1 MIGLTVSHYRIV
13 EKLGSGG
20 MGVVYK
26 AEDLRLD
33 RFVALKFLPE
43 EVACDLQSLARFRR
57 EAKAASALNHPNI
70 CTVHDI
76 GEQDGRAFIAMEFL
90 EGMTLR
96 DRVAGSRLDVGTALS
111 LGIEIAEALDAAH
124 DAGITH
130 RDIKPAN
137 IFITKR
143 GHIKILDFGL
153 AKVTPGAR
161 TEGPEAVTQPTRS
174 AEHLT
179 SPGAAVGTV
188 AYMSPEQV
196 KGKDLDSR
204 TDLFSFGVVLY
215 EMVTGVLPFRGES
228 AALVF
233 DSILNRAPVAP
244 VRLNPNLP
252 AKLEQVIDKAL
263 EKSADLRYQHAADIR
278 TDLLR
283 IKRDFE
289 SGSGSASYSPMRE
302 TTLAVL
308 PFAFL
313 TPVQEGESL
322 SLGFAD
328 SLISLLGTLPGFVVP
343 PTSSILK
350 YSHGVDPATVSRDLQ
365 VRYILQGNIQ
375 KLGPRW
381 RVSIQLVDAESRKI
395 IVSDRYDL
403 TLDDIF
409 DVQDEIGRRVASS
422 LKARLHTAE
431 FRARD
436 RYSNDRSA
444 YDEFL
449 KGLGLSFSDDV
460 ETMDRAIDHLSNA
473 VERDPEF
480 ALAHAA
486 LTRVLMDKY
495 KIYDGRGIL
504 AEKAEFHCRRALEL
518 DPNLPESHS
527 ARGYV
532 LWSQAKNYAHRE
544 AIAEFE
550 KSLAL
555 HPNVDGAH
563 GHLGLIFSHAGRM
576 QEGLAAFEKAH
587 RVNPQ
592 NAWAHWAAL
601 AHLWSGEYEAADR
614 GCDKWLK
621 ESPGSKY
628 ALWLRPQPQLLMGDL
643 RGAESTL
650 RETLAQYPDEP
661 LFTSLQGMLR
671 ALQGEGED
679 ALRCTRKACES
690 PRSFGHTHHTM
701 YQVACVYSI
710 LDLNEQALAWLDRA
724 VSTGF
729 RCWPMF
735 RTDPCLTNLRKEP
748 EFDKYVSAIEQES
761 RNIPIMH
768 F

>member
-1 MIGLTVSHYRIV
+1 MIGQTISHYRIV
-13 EKLGSGG
+13 EKLGGGG

-26 AEDLRLD
+26 AEDTRLD

-43 EVACDLQSLARFRR
+43 DVARDPQSLARFRR

-70 CTVHDI
+70 CTIHDV
-76 GEQDGRAFIAMEFL
+76 GEQDGLAFIAMEFL

-96 DRVAGSRLDVGTALS
+96 ERIAGRPLDVGTALCF
-111 LGIEIAEALDAAH
+111 GIEIAEALDAAH
-124 DAGITH
+124 EAGIVH

-143 GHIKILDFGL
+143 GHAKILDFGL
-153 AKVTPGAR
+153 AKVAPNIRGW
-161 TEGPEAVTQPTRS
+161 EPEAATQATRS
-174 AEHLT
+174 EAHLT
-179 SPGAAVGTV
+179 SPGAAVGTI

-196 KGKDLDSR
+196 KGKELDSR

-215 EMVTGVLPFRGES
+215 EMMTGILPFRGDS
-228 AALVF
+228 AALIF
-233 DSILNRAPVAP
+233 DSILNRAPIAP
-244 VRLNPNLP
+244 VRLNPELP
-252 AKLEQVIDKAL
+252 PKLEQVIDKVL

-278 TDLLR
+278 TDLQR
-283 IKRDFE
+283 IKRDLE
-289 SGSGSASYSPMRE
+289 SGSGSAWHSPMRE
-302 TTLAVL
+302 ISLAVL
-308 PFAFL
+308 PFTFL
-313 TPVQEGESL
+313 SPVQEGESL

-328 SLISLLGTLPGFVVP
+328 SLISLLGTLQGFVVP

-350 YSHGVDPATVSRDLQ
+350 YSSGTDPAIASRDLQ
-365 VRYILQGNIQ
+365 VRYVLQGNIQ
-375 KLGPRW
+375 KLSQRW

-403 TLDDIF
+403 TQDDIF
-409 DVQDEIGRRVASS
+409 EVQDEIGRRVGGC
-422 LKARLHTAE
+422 LEARLHTAE

-436 RYSNDRSA
+436 RYSSDRSA
-444 YDEFL
+444 YDQYL
-449 KGLGLSFSDDV
+449 KGLGLSFSDDE
-460 ETMDRAIDHLSNA
+460 ETMDRAIEHLSNA
-473 VERDPEF
+473 VERDPNF
-480 ALAHAA
+480 ALAHTA

-518 DPNLPESHS
+518 DPNLPESHI

-576 QEGLAAFEKAH
+576 KEGLAAFEKAH

-592 NAWAHWAAL
+592 NAWAHWAGL

-628 ALWLRPQPQLLMGDL
+628 ALWLRPQPQLLMGDVKA
-643 RGAESTL
+643 AESTL
-650 RETLAQYPDEP
+650 RDTLAQYPDEP

-679 ALRCTRKACES
+679 ALKYTRKACES

-710 LDLNEQALAWLDRA
+710 LGVKEQALAWLDRA

-748 EFDKYVSAIEQES
+748 EFENYVAAIEKES
-761 RNIPIMH
+761 RNIPILH

>member
-1 MIGLTVSHYRIV
+1 MIGQTISHYRIV
-13 EKLGSGG
+13 EKLGGGG

-26 AEDLRLD
+26 AEDTRLD

-43 EVACDLQSLARFRR
+43 DVARDPQSLARFRR

-70 CTVHDI
+70 CTIHDV
-76 GEQDGRAFIAMEFL
+76 GEQDGLAFIAMEFL

-96 DRVAGSRLDVGTALS
+96 ERIAGRPLDVGTALCF
-111 LGIEIAEALDAAH
+111 GIEIAEALDAAH
-124 DAGITH
+124 EAGIVH

-143 GHIKILDFGL
+143 GHAKILDFGL
-153 AKVTPGAR
+153 AKVAPNIRGW
-161 TEGPEAVTQPTRS
+161 EPEAATQATRS
-174 AEHLT
+174 EAHLT
-179 SPGAAVGTV
+179 SPGAAVGTI

-196 KGKDLDSR
+196 KGKELDSR

-215 EMVTGVLPFRGES
+215 EMMTGILPFRGDS
-228 AALVF
+228 AALIF

-244 VRLNPNLP
+244 VRLNPELP
-252 AKLEQVIDKAL
+252 PKLEQVIDKAL

-278 TDLLR
+278 TDMQR
-283 IKRDFE
+283 IKRDLE
-289 SGSGSASYSPMRE
+289 SGSGSAWHSPMRE
-302 TTLAVL
+302 TSLAVL
-308 PFAFL
+308 PFTFL
-313 TPVQEGESL
+313 SPVQEGESL

-328 SLISLLGTLPGFVVP
+328 SLISLLGTLQGFVVP

-350 YSHGVDPATVSRDLQ
+350 YSSGTDPAIVSRDLQ
-365 VRYILQGNIQ
+365 VRYVLQGNIQ
-375 KLGPRW
+375 KLSQRW

-403 TLDDIF
+403 TQDDIF
-409 DVQDEIGRRVASS
+409 EVQDEIGRRVAGC
-422 LKARLHTAE
+422 LEARLHTAE

-436 RYSNDRSA
+436 RYSSDRSA
-444 YDEFL
+444 YDQYL
-449 KGLGLSFSDDV
+449 KGLGLSFSDDE
-460 ETMDRAIDHLSNA
+460 ETMDRAIEHLSNA
-473 VERDPEF
+473 VERDPNF
-480 ALAHAA
+480 ALAHTA

-518 DPNLPESHS
+518 DPNLPESHI

-576 QEGLAAFEKAH
+576 KEGLAAFEKAH

-592 NAWAHWAAL
+592 NAWAHWAGL

-628 ALWLRPQPQLLMGDL
+628 ALWLRPQPQLLMGDVKA
-643 RGAESTL
+643 AESTL
-650 RETLAQYPDEP
+650 RDTLAQYPDEP

-679 ALRCTRKACES
+679 ALKYTRKACES

-710 LDLNEQALAWLDRA
+710 LGLNEQALAWLDRA

-748 EFDKYVSAIEQES
+748 EFENYVAAIEKES
-761 RNIPIMH
+761 RNIPILH

>member
-1 MIGLTVSHYRIV
+1 MIGLTLSHYRIV
-13 EKLGSGG
+13 ERLGSGG

-26 AEDLRLD
+26 AEDTRLD

-43 EVACDLQSLARFRR
+43 EVARDSRSLARFRR

-70 CTVHDI
+70 CTIHDF
-76 GEQDGRAFIAMEFL
+76 GEQDGHAFIAMELL
-90 EGMTLR
+90 EGMTLQAR
-96 DRVAGSRLDVGTALS
+96 LAGKPLDVATAIA

-124 DAGITH
+124 EAGVVH

-143 GHIKILDFGL
+143 GHAKVLDFGL
-153 AKVTPGAR
+153 AKVAPNSCSL
-161 TEGPEAVTQPTRS
+161 EPEAVTQPTGS
-174 AEHLT
+174 EEHLT
-179 SPGAAVGTV
+179 LPGAAIGTI

-196 KGKDLDSR
+196 KGKELDSR

-215 EMVTGVLPFRGES
+215 EMMTGLLPFRGES

-244 VRLNPNLP
+244 LRLNPDLP
-252 AKLEQVIDKAL
+252 AKLEQVIEKAL

-278 TDLLR
+278 TDLQR
-283 IKRDFE
+283 IRRDLE
-289 SGSGSASYSPMRE
+289 SGSGSASHSPMRE
-302 TTLAVL
+302 TSLAVL
-308 PFAFL
+308 PFTFL
-313 TPVQEGESL
+313 SPVQEGESL

-328 SLISLLGTLPGFVVP
+328 SLISLLGTLQGFVVP
-343 PTSSILK
+343 PTSSILR
-350 YSHGVDPATVSRDLQ
+350 YSGGTDPAIVSRDLQ
-365 VRYILQGNIQ
+365 VRYVLQGNIQ
-375 KLGPRW
+375 KMGPRW
-381 RVSIQLVDAESRKI
+381 RVSIQLVDSESRKI

-409 DVQDEIGRRVASS
+409 EVQDEIGRRVAGS
-422 LKARLHTAE
+422 LEARLLTAE

-436 RYSNDRSA
+436 RYSSDRSA
-444 YDEFL
+444 YDEYL
-449 KGLGLSFSDDV
+449 KGLGVSFSDDV
-460 ETMDRAIDHLSNA
+460 ETMDRAIEHLTNA
-473 VERDPEF
+473 VERDPDF

-518 DPNLPESHS
+518 DPNLSESHI
-527 ARGYV
+527 ARGFV

-576 QEGLAAFEKAH
+576 KEGLAAFEKAH

-592 NAWAHWAAL
+592 NAWAHWAGL

-614 GCDKWLK
+614 GCDEWLRK
-621 ESPGSKY
+621 SPGSKY

-643 RGAESTL
+643 RAAEGTL
-650 RETLAQYPDEP
+650 RDTLAQYPDEP

-671 ALQGEGED
+671 ALQGEDED
-679 ALRCTRKACES
+679 ALKYTRRACES
-690 PRSFGHTHHTM
+690 PRSFGHTHHTL

-710 LDLNEQALAWLDRA
+710 LGRNEQALEWLDRA

-748 EFDKYVSAIEQES
+748 EFEKYVATIEKES
-761 RNIPIMH
+761 RNIPILH